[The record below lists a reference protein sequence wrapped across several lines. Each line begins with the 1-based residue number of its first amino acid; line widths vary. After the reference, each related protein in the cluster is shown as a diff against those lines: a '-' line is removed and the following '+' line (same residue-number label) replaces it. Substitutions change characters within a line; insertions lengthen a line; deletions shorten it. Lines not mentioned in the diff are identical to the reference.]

1 MQNLT
6 LKARMYVLGLIAV
19 GGIILA
25 GGFGIVS
32 LSAFNAK
39 LEKDLADVRHGV
51 HTLVGIQSASI
62 DFKTQIQ
69 EWKNILIRGNS
80 EEEFKRYE
88 KAFFEKQAAVQDRLK
103 KSLDALKQANEPEN
117 AGLVQDLG
125 ALIKN
130 HAELG
135 VAYKAA
141 LEGFDKAD
149 PEAGKKVDHAVKG
162 KDRATTEGL
171 NAIVSA
177 LEKSEFEHLE
187 RQIES
192 AKESYAQS
200 RNLLAG
206 LMLLCFVLASGIV
219 LLTIRQINRQISL
232 VQEST
237 AEIKQRLDLTLRI
250 PVSGNHEI
258 ARVAASVNGLLDEF
272 QAVVRRM
279 KEAGSRVSG
288 ASDELSHSI
297 KQLSSAVEQQ
307 NEATASTAA

>member
-88 KAFFEKQAAVQDRLK
+88 KAFFEKQAAVQDRLN
-103 KSLDALKQANEPEN
+103 KSLEAIKQANEPEN

-125 ALIKN
+125 SLIKN

-162 KDRATTEGL
+162 KDRDHRG
-171 NAIVSA
+171 
-177 LEKSEFEHLE
+177 
-187 RQIES
+187 
-192 AKESYAQS
+192 AQ
-200 RNLLAG
+200 RHRE
-206 LMLLCFVLASGIV
+206 C
-219 LLTIRQINRQISL
+219 
-232 VQEST
+232 
-237 AEIKQRLDLTLRI
+237 
-250 PVSGNHEI
+250 P
-258 ARVAASVNGLLDEF
+258 
-272 QAVVRRM
+272 
-279 KEAGSRVSG
+279 
-288 ASDELSHSI
+288 
-297 KQLSSAVEQQ
+297 
-307 NEATASTAA
+307 